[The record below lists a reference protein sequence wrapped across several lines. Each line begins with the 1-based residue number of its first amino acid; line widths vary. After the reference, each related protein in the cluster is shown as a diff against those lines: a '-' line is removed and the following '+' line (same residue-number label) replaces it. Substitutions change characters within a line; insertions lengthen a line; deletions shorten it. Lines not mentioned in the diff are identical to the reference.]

1 MLFPL
6 SKKWVSA
13 ALGCLLAL
21 SAPLSIPL
29 AHAADGGVNSI
40 NPNLP
45 FTNEEL
51 KNNDY
56 ILYFVNAGDS
66 SPATVEGTDK
76 FGLLSSVTEQVYGVD
91 PVSGKYWGLNNPTQ
105 SKTSVSDSSSK
116 SGSLR
121 YYSGTQVRDKAL
133 KYSFELPE
141 GDYDVTFGYKNPWSG
156 RSVNMIAEGTNL
168 SGDYAIGSYSAETE
182 VTYNKI
188 HVSDGQLN
196 VAIQGPATA
205 ALTNHND
212 PLINYLIIR
221 QNVTIPLSDLEEKIA
236 EALVYSA
243 DTTYTKYSVN
253 ALNTV
258 IAAAQKAAKTL
269 SESGADLSTESNQK
283 QIRSHIASLNEA
295 IAALIVY
302 KVNTSFN
309 PGDVWTDTN
318 GAPIQAHGGGIM
330 YDEKTSKYYW
340 YGEDKTDG
348 YLPARGV
355 HVYSSTDLY
364 NWTDEGLA
372 LRAVASMESFE
383 TDPLF
388 SEIYAGRDDKAD
400 ILNDIG
406 TNRIIERPKVIY
418 NDATGKY
425 VMWMHTDGPT
435 ATSTANYAKAE
446 AGYALSDSPTGP
458 FVYGESFRMDRAPKD
473 AAYNGQPNQPGMARD
488 MTLFKDDDGTAY
500 LIYSSEE
507 NLTMYISKLNDTY
520 TDVVGWHR
528 DGNVERDTEY
538 KAVYGEDY
546 VRVFPG
552 AQREAPQV
560 FKYQGKYYMVSSGAT
575 GWDPNAAKYTVAD
588 DIFGEWK
595 ALRYFA
601 PNSSTTFGSQGTA
614 IIPVDAEAGK
624 FIYMGD
630 RWKSSNLAD
639 SRYVWMP
646 IEFGNDDEIVLNWYE
661 EWELSELDRMGKITV
676 NTELPSRTILGEEP
690 QFPSTVNVTKS
701 NGEVI
706 NSPVV
711 WNITTATFANP
722 GVVRVTGTLS
732 ELANKVI
739 SATVYVVPDTYSY
752 FVHAGGAATS
762 DYLTMTSYMQD
773 VLLNPGTIDQAY
785 DPAGGQTWGYVG
797 TVTNSS
803 GSAGDDMYSALRY
816 LKSNSGDDLTYQFDL
831 ENGVYNVYTG
841 LYDPWYQYTNGSR
854 KADIVINGETK
865 TSNYVFTAARDT
877 LGYTNVKVTDGKL
890 TVTVHRVTGAPEPQ
904 ISWIMVSNA
913 EKTAGQIANTVT
925 NVDVPA
931 QDETALT
938 LPAVQD
944 GFEIAIKSSDS
955 EVIAADGTIAP
966 PKADTTVTLVFTVTR
981 TSDGSVADTREI
993 QVIVPARTV
1002 TAADVAEAL
1011 TTIAEPE
1018 RKATQLTLP
1027 AVPEGFKIAIKSSDS
1042 AVVSTDGV
1050 IDPPKLDTVVHFVL
1064 EVTLLSDGTTATV
1077 SIAAFIP
1084 SQNNG
1089 NHTGIVNGNSN
1100 ENSI

>member
-13 ALGCLLAL
+13 ALGCLLV
-21 SAPLSIPL
+21 SSSLSIPA
-29 AHAADGGVNSI
+29 AHAAEAAGGNSI

-66 SPATVEGTDK
+66 TPATVEGTDK
-76 FGLLSSVTEQVYGVD
+76 FGLLSSVTEQVYGTD
-91 PVSGKYWGLNNPTQ
+91 PVTGKSWGLNNPAV
-105 SKTSVSDSSSK
+105 SKTSVSDSGSK
-116 SGSLR
+116 SGTLR

-156 RSVNMIAEGTNL
+156 RSVNMLAEGVNL
-168 SGDYAIGSYSAETE
+168 SGDFAIGSYNAETE
-182 VTYNKI
+182 ATYNKI

-196 VAIQGPATA
+196 IAIQGPATA

-212 PLINYLIIR
+212 PLINYLIVR
-221 QNVTIPLSDLEEKIA
+221 QNVTVPLSDLEDKIA

-243 DTTYTKYSVN
+243 DSTYTKYSVDL
-253 ALNTV
+253 LNEA
-258 IAAAQKAAKTL
+258 IDSAQEVVQTL
-269 SESGADLSTESNQK
+269 SDSGTDISSDSNQR
-283 QIRSHIASLNEA
+283 QIRSSIASLNEA

-302 KVNTSFN
+302 AVNTSFN

-330 YDEKTSKYYW
+330 YDDQTSKYYW

-355 HVYSSTDLY
+355 HVYSSIDLY

-372 LRAVASMESFE
+372 LRAIDSMESFE

-418 NDATGKY
+418 NETTGKY

-473 AAYNGQPNQPGMARD
+473 ATYNGQPDQPGMARD

-520 TDVVGWHR
+520 TDVVGWHK

-560 FKYQGKYYMVSSGAT
+560 FKYQGKYYMISSGAT
-575 GWDPNAAKYTVAD
+575 GWAPNAAKYTVAD

-595 ALRYFA
+595 ALRFFA
-601 PNSSTTFGSQGTA
+601 PGSSTTFESQGTA
-614 IIPVDAEAGK
+614 VIPVDAEEGK

-630 RWKSSNLAD
+630 RWKSSDLAD
-639 SRYVWMP
+639 SRYVWLP

-676 NTELPSRTILGEEP
+676 NTELPSQTILGEAP
-690 QFPSTVNVTKS
+690 PFPSTVSVTKS
-701 NGEVI
+701 SGEVV

-711 WNITTATFANP
+711 WNITAATFANP
-722 GVVRVTGTLS
+722 GVVKVTGTLS
-732 ELANKVI
+732 ELADKVI
-739 SATVYVVPDTYSY
+739 SATVYVVPDTYTY
-752 FVHAGGAATS
+752 FVHGGGAATS
-762 DYLTMTSYMQD
+762 DYLTMTSYMED

-785 DPAGGQTWGYVG
+785 DPAAGQTWGYVG
-797 TVTNSS
+797 TGTNSS

-816 LKSNSGDDLTYQFDL
+816 LKSNSGDDLTYRFDL

-854 KADIVINGETK
+854 KADIVINGDTK
-865 TSNYVFTAARDT
+865 TDNYVFTSARDT
-877 LGYTNVKVTDGKL
+877 LGYTNINVTEGKL
-890 TVTVHRVTGAPEPQ
+890 TVTVRRVPGAPEPQ

-913 EKTAGQIANTVT
+913 EKTAGQVADTVI
-925 NVDVPA
+925 NVDAPA
-931 QDETALT
+931 QDETVLT
-938 LPAVQD
+938 LPTVED
-944 GFEIAIKSSDS
+944 GFEIAIKNSDS

-981 TSDGSVADTREI
+981 TSDGSMADTGEI
-993 QVIVPARTV
+993 QVVVPARTV
-1002 TAADVAEAL
+1002 TAADVAETI
-1011 TTIAEPE
+1011 TTIEEPE
-1018 RKATQLTLP
+1018 RKAKQLILP
-1027 AVPEGFKIAIKSSDS
+1027 AVPEGFAIAIKSSDS
-1042 AVVSTDGV
+1042 EVVTTDGV
-1050 IDPPKLDTVVHFVL
+1050 IDPPKLDTVVHLVL
-1064 EVTLLSDGTTATV
+1064 EVTRLSDGTTATV
-1077 SIAAFIP
+1077 TIAVTVP
-1084 SQNNG
+1084 SNNNG
-1089 NHTGIVNGNSN
+1089 NHNGIVNGKSN